1 MSEKNKNRSSK
12 KWLISRMKTS
22 GSKRERVGSYDYA
35 DTRNTKSNSNIED
48 LPTHESM
55 SKNFQFYNG
64 KINTDLLKRFL
75 RTRVNQ
81 NWDTVYSEII
91 ERIPTKLQDYKYCVY
106 WYVADKVEIRDE
118 QIWNLKDNS
127 FIPTNNE
134 ELYSH
139 WSKNF
144 RHMEFYVD
152 PETKELIRIDDF
164 ESRRATKNLNKKEL
178 REYRENEKRE
188 KLEYRKTKK
197 TTEEEIKELKEIL
210 SRKMKNDQ

>member
-1 MSEKNKNRSSK
+1 MSEKNNNRSSK
-12 KWLISRMKTS
+12 KWLISRLKTS

-35 DTRNTKSNSNIED
+35 DTRNTKSNSKIED

-91 ERIPTKLQDYKYCVY
+91 ERIPTKLQDYKYCVF
-106 WYVADKVEIRDE
+106 WYVADKVEIRNE

-127 FIPTNNE
+127 IIPTNNE

-144 RHMEFYVD
+144 RYMEFYVD

-188 KLEYRKTKK
+188 KLEYRKSKK
-197 TTEEEIKELKEIL
+197 TTKEEINELKEIL
-210 SRKMKNDQ
+210 SRKMNNDQ

>member
-1 MSEKNKNRSSK
+1 MSEKNKNRSSN
-12 KWLISRMKTS
+12 KWLISRLKTS
-22 GSKRERVGSYDYA
+22 GSKRERVDSYDYS
-35 DTRNTKSNSNIED
+35 DTRNTKAKSNIEN
-48 LPTHESM
+48 LPSRESM

-75 RTRVNQ
+75 RTRINQ
-81 NWDTVYSEII
+81 NWDSVYSEVI

-106 WYVADKVEIRDE
+106 WYVADKVEIRNE

-152 PETKELIRIDDF
+152 PDTNELIRIEDF
-164 ESRRATKNLNKKEL
+164 ESRKATKNLNKDEL
-178 REYRENEKRE
+178 RKYRENEKRNN
-188 KLEYRKTKK
+188 LEHKRSKK
-197 TTEEEIKELKEIL
+197 STEEEIEELKKIL
-210 SRKMKNDQ
+210 SERIENDQ

>member
-12 KWLISRMKTS
+12 KWLISRLKTS
-22 GSKRERVGSYDYA
+22 GSKRERVDSYDYS
-35 DTRNTKSNSNIED
+35 DTRNTKAKSNIEN
-48 LPTHESM
+48 LPSHESM

-75 RTRVNQ
+75 RTRINQ
-81 NWDTVYSEII
+81 NWDSVYSEVI

-106 WYVADKVEIRDE
+106 WYVADKVEIRNE

-152 PETKELIRIDDF
+152 PDTNELIRIEDF
-164 ESRRATKNLNKKEL
+164 ESRKATKNLNKDEL
-178 REYRENEKRE
+178 RKYRENEKRNN
-188 KLEYRKTKK
+188 LEHKRSKK
-197 TTEEEIKELKEIL
+197 STEEEIEELKKIL
-210 SRKMKNDQ
+210 SERIENDQ